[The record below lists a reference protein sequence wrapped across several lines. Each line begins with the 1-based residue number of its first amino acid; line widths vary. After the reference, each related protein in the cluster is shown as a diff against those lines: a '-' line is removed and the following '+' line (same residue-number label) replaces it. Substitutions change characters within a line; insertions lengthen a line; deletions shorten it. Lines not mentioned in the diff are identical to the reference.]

1 MSWFQLCF
9 WRYLLSLFDC
19 LVSELKERDLQSIMA
34 WSLEDALANYDV
46 SKNAI
51 ESQSENFEG
60 ILADGDVRALAYLI
74 DVYRYCANIA
84 TTKQVMRL

>member
-1 MSWFQLCF
+1 MLAF
-9 WRYLLSLFDC
+9 WLSLCDC

>member
-1 MSWFQLCF
+1 MLAF
-9 WRYLLSLFDC
+9 WLSLCDC

-34 WSLEDALANYDV
+34 WSLEDALANYNV
-46 SKNAI
+46 SKNKI

-60 ILADGDVRALAYLI
+60 LLTDGDVRVLSYFI
-74 DVYRYCANIA
+74 DVYRYCVSRA